1 MSRQLFVFTAELQS
15 KSLNDQAGADDDGS
29 DGDEEE
35 DDDGLNAMLAAYRAI
50 DLNALDE
57 GSDDSLT
64 EDEDVEFL
72 LRDLAELEEST
83 VQDLVE
89 NKDMLDEDDDITGR
103 SLQDKIAKDLLYRL
117 VVKFYQ
123 FNGKA

>member
-1 MSRQLFVFTAELQS
+1 
-15 KSLNDQAGADDDGS
+15 
-29 DGDEEE
+29 
-35 DDDGLNAMLAAYRAI
+35 MLAAYRAI

-57 GSDDSLT
+57 GSDDGLT
-64 EDEDVEFL
+64 EDEDVDFL

-117 VVKFYQ
+117 VVLSV
-123 FNGKA
+123 